1 MAPHSVEDGVRD
13 DGAVKIVALAGGVG
27 AGKFLRGLIG
37 AWPDEEVTVV
47 VNTGDD
53 ITVHGLH
60 VSPDLDS
67 VTYWLAGVA
76 DRERGWGRAGETFRA
91 TEEMGRLGVEG
102 SWFGLGDLDL
112 ATHVLRTG
120 LLEQGR
126 PLSDV
131 TAEIADRFGVTV
143 RLVPMTDDP
152 VVTRVDVNDGSGRIL
167 DLHFQEYWVQRA
179 ARDEVKGLR
188 YDGAKEARPA
198 PGVIEALAEAEAVLI
213 CPSNPIASIDPILAV
228 PGIAEA
234 VAARRQRVAGVSPI
248 VGGAPLRGMADR
260 LLPMAGVEVSA
271 AGVGAYYAER
281 GLIGAWVIDETD
293 RALASRVAQAGVR
306 VSVTDTIMVDD
317 AASERLARVAIR
329 AALAGVE
336 G

>member
-1 MAPHSVEDGVRD
+1 MQDGVRD
-13 DGAVKIVALAGGVG
+13 DGRVKIVAVAGGVG
-27 AGKFLRGLIG
+27 AGKFLRGLIRAMPG
-37 AWPDEEVTVV
+37 EEITAV

-91 TEEMGRLGVEG
+91 TEEMRRLGVEG

-112 ATHVLRTG
+112 ATHVLRTR
-120 LLEQGR
+120 LLAQGR
-126 PLSDV
+126 PLSEA
-131 TAEIADRFGVTV
+131 TAEIANRFGVTV
-143 RLVPMTDDP
+143 RVVPMSDDP
-152 VVTRVDVNDGSGRIL
+152 VVTRVEVNDGSGRTL
-167 DLHFQEYWVQRA
+167 DLHFQEYWVQRG

-188 YDGAKEARPA
+188 YDGAKVARPA
-198 PGVIEALAEAEAVLI
+198 PGVTEALALADVVLI
-213 CPSNPIASIDPILAV
+213 CPSNPTASIDPILAV
-228 PGIAEA
+228 PGIAQA

-260 LLPMAGVEVSA
+260 LLPVAGVEVSA

-281 GLIGAWVIDETD
+281 DLIGAWVIDETD
-293 RALASRVAQAGVR
+293 RALASSVERAGLRVT
-306 VSVTDTIMVDD
+306 VTDTIMVDD
-317 AASERLARVAIR
+317 AASERLA
-329 AALAGVE
+329 AATVQAAMAGVE

>member
-1 MAPHSVEDGVRD
+1 VRD
-13 DGAVKIVALAGGVG
+13 DGSVKIVALAGGVG
-27 AGKFLRGLIG
+27 AGKFLRGLVG
-37 AWPDEEVTVV
+37 AVPAQDVTAV

-112 ATHVLRTG
+112 ATHVLRTR
-120 LLEQGR
+120 LLGQGR
-126 PLSDV
+126 SLSDA
-131 TAEIADRFGVTV
+131 TTEIARRFGVTV
-143 RLVPMTDDP
+143 RVLPMTDEP
-152 VVTRVDVNDGSGRIL
+152 VVTRVEVSDGSGGAL
-167 DLHFQEYWVQRA
+167 DLHFQEYWVKRG
-179 ARDEVKGLR
+179 ARDEVKGIR
-188 YDGAKEARPA
+188 YDGASEAGPA
-198 PGVIEALAEAEAVLI
+198 PGVIEALAEAEVVLI

-260 LLPMAGVEVSA
+260 LLPVAGVEVSA
-271 AGVGAYYAER
+271 AGVGAYYAGR

-293 RALASRVAQAGVR
+293 RDLASRVERTGVR
-306 VSVTDTIMVDD
+306 VSVADTIMVDD
-317 AASERLARVAIR
+317 AASERLARATVR
-329 AALAGVE
+329 AAMAGAA